1 MKKIKV
7 FALLA
12 TLFVGIFSNLFT
24 PVVSAVEPSGD
35 ATVTIHKLKNK
46 TGPIVNTGNELSGY
60 TASDFLD
67 GITYNVYDVTAAY
80 HTEYSKQFELTT
92 WLRMWF
98 TSSMVAHTEY
108 SKQFELTTAQEADD
122 KARDYVQ
129 GTAGHAPTVSGAT
142 LVRTETTAG
151 GGAATFNLP
160 KKSGGKDAVYVFVEQ
175 PKTGIRA
182 AAENLVL
189 RFPVYQLNGDGTYTD
204 IELSAIH
211 LYPKNTTETIT
222 PVKEITTPNHSYNVG
237 EKIGFKLST
246 KIPAN
251 IGIKEVDGVTPHYNT
266 FGLIDTY
273 HDTTLTF
280 NPAGYELKVAGTSIV
295 LTDKEETPD
304 YTIEVGEGQ
313 DTFKVEL
320 TQAGINKLAEQGG
333 KTLEFT
339 YTMKLNK
346 FALIDGPNVNQVT
359 VEYGRKITDS
369 NGVVTFYDVVTQDG
383 NTTEVYT
390 GGYRFIKTDF
400 STNKPLAGAEFVVRN
415 ADAPDAKYLKIEK
428 IDAVT
433 KEISWVD
440 TYEEAFKFKTE
451 DDGIVDITGLK
462 YGTYYLEETIAPDD
476 YVKLSERIAFTVEF
490 NSYLSRI
497 TNEVTPLSL
506 PDESDSDTPTEFK
519 EHNVPNTPIGFLP
532 QTGGAGIILFVALG
546 AAMVGLAGVYFT
558 SRRKDA

>member
-24 PVVSAVEPSGD
+24 PVVSADETT

-46 TGPIVNTGNELSGY
+46 NGPIVNTGSVLSGY

-80 HTEYSKQFELTT
+80 HTKYDEVY
-92 WLRMWF
+92 
-98 TSSMVAHTEY
+98 TS
-108 SKQFELTTAQEADD
+108 TTAQAADD
-122 KARDYVQ
+122 TARAHVQ

-142 LVRTETTAG
+142 LVGTETTAG

-189 RFPVYQLNGDGTYTD
+189 SFPVYQLDGDGKYTD
-204 IELSAIH
+204 TELSTIH
-211 LYPKNTTETIT
+211 LYPKNNTEDIT
-222 PVKEITTPNHSYNVG
+222 PVKDITNPNPDADGRNNYN
-237 EKIGFKLST
+237 IGQDIEFKLST

-251 IGIKEVDGVTPHYNT
+251 IGVKEVDGVTPHYNT
-266 FGLIDTY
+266 FGLIDT

-280 NPAGYELKVAGTSIV
+280 DPAGTHELKVAGTSIV
-295 LTDKEETPD
+295 LTESKENAPAD

-313 DTFKVEL
+313 DAFKVEL

-339 YTMKLNK
+339 YTMKLNE

-359 VEYGRKITDS
+359 VEYGRKTE
-369 NGVVTFYDVVTQDG
+369 TFNDVVTTPG
-383 NTTEVYT
+383 NEKEVYT
-390 GGYRFIKTDF
+390 GGYRFIKTDV
-400 STNKPLAGAEFVVRN
+400 STNKPLANAEFVVRDD
-415 ADAPDAKYLKIEK
+415 ADATTAKYLKIH
-428 IDAVT
+428 DTT
-433 KEISWVD
+433 KEISWVG
-440 TYEEAFKFKTE
+440 TYEKATKFTTG

-476 YVKLSERIAFTVEF
+476 YVKLSERIPFTVLF
-490 NSYLSRI
+490 DSY
-497 TNEVTPLSL
+497 
-506 PDESDSDTPTEFK
+506 
-519 EHNVPNTPIGFLP
+519 
-532 QTGGAGIILFVALG
+532 
-546 AAMVGLAGVYFT
+546 
-558 SRRKDA
+558 

>member
-24 PVVSAVEPSGD
+24 LVVSAVEPSGD

-46 TGPIVNTGNELSGY
+46 TGPIVNTGNELSGF

-80 HTEYSKQFELTT
+80 HTKYNEVY
-92 WLRMWF
+92 
-98 TSSMVAHTEY
+98 TS
-108 SKQFELTTAQEADD
+108 TTAQAADD
-122 KARDYVQ
+122 AARAHVQ

-142 LVRTETTAG
+142 LKDTKTTAN
-151 GGAATFNLP
+151 GGAATFTLP
-160 KKSGGKDAVYVFVEQ
+160 KQSGGKDAVYVFVEQ
-175 PKTGIRA
+175 PKTGIT
-182 AAENLVL
+182 AAEKNLVL
-189 RFPVYQLNGDGTYTD
+189 SFPVYQLNGDGTYTD
-204 IELSAIH
+204 IELSTIH
-211 LYPKNTTETIT
+211 LYPKNTTDDIT
-222 PVKEITTPNHSYNVG
+222 PAKEITNPNPDAYGRNNYNIG
-237 EKIGFKLST
+237 QDIGFKLST

-251 IGIKEVDGVTPHYNT
+251 IGIKEVDGVTPYYNT
-266 FGLIDTY
+266 FSLIDT
-273 HDTTLTF
+273 HDRTLTF
-280 NPAGYELKVAGTSIV
+280 NPAGYELKVTNEAKETV
-295 LTDKEETPD
+295 LTLIESKENAPAD

-339 YTMKLNK
+339 YTMKLNE
-346 FALIDGPNVNQVT
+346 FAIIDGPNVNQVT

-369 NGVVTFYDVVTQDG
+369 NGVVTFNDVVTQDG

-390 GGYRFIKTDF
+390 GGYRFIKTDV
-400 STNKPLAGAEFVVRN
+400 STNKPLAGAEFVVRDAN
-415 ADAPDAKYLKIEK
+415 ADNAKYLKIH
-428 IDAVT
+428 DTT

-440 TYEEAFKFKTE
+440 TYNAATKFTTG
-451 DDGIVDITGLK
+451 DNGIVDIYGLK
-462 YGTYYLEETIAPDD
+462 YDTYYLEETKAPTD
-476 YVKLSERIAFTVEF
+476 YVKLSERIPFTVEF

-497 TNEVTPLSL
+497 TYEFVPLSL

-519 EHNVPNTPIGFLP
+519 EHNVPNTPKGFLP
-532 QTGGAGIILFVALG
+532 STGGAGIILFVALG

-558 SRRKDA
+558 SRRKDAK